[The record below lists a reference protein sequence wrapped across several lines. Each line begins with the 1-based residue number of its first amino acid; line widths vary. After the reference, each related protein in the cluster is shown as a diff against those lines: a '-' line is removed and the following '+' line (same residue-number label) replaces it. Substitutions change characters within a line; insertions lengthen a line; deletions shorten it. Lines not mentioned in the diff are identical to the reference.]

1 MLMKCIYCLIDK
13 PLSNFKKREH
23 VIPQCFGVF
32 PNGNL
37 VLHKTVCDDCNQYF
51 GDKIELFMGRDS
63 FEGFARIKHGI
74 KPKKPLKSRRRIKS
88 KIKNGEHKGV
98 IVTEEKVG
106 NDGQVKIEKVP
117 QVGFFNGIHQEHIYF
132 EMGQIPTKDHLLKK
146 GFLLKDETIWIIGD
160 ENEYKALVEGLKE
173 KGITLR
179 YDDAFS
185 KDETNGVS
193 VLVEST
199 ITVDRT
205 IMRGLCKIAF
215 NYLTSQVGANFVLS
229 ENFNPIRSFIRYGK
243 GNSDN
248 FLLVNQPP
256 ILQDDKLLEK
266 FGAKVTRG
274 HLIVLSWAKDLL
286 ISKLSLFNE
295 FTYRINLCS
304 IYKGIW
310 IPIKVGHHFDLD
322 NKEVTKIISVSKRL
336 LI

>member
-1 MLMKCIYCLIDK
+1 MKCIYCLIDK
-13 PLSNFKKREH
+13 PLYNFKKREH

-32 PNGNL
+32 PKDNL

-63 FEGFARIKHGI
+63 FEGFARIKQGI

-88 KIKNGEHKGV
+88 KIRNGEHKGV

-117 QVGFFNGIHQEHIYF
+117 QVGFFNGIQQEYVYY
-132 EMGQIPTKDHLLKK
+132 EKGKIPTKDHLLKI
-146 GFLLKDETIWIIGD
+146 GFLLKNERIWIIGD
-160 ENEYKALVEGLKE
+160 ENEYKTLVKELEE
-173 KGITLR
+173 KGIKLKH
-179 YDDAFS
+179 DVSFL
-185 KDETNGVS
+185 KDETKGPP

-199 ITVDRT
+199 ITIDKT

-215 NYLTSQVGANFVLS
+215 NYLALQAGTNFVLS
-229 ENFNPIRSFIRYGK
+229 DNFDPIRNFIRYAK
-243 GNSDN
+243 GDSDN
-248 FLLVNQPP
+248 FFFVNQPP

-274 HLIVLSWAKDLL
+274 HLIVLSWAKEFL

-295 FTYRINLCS
+295 FTYRIYLCS
-304 IYKGIW
+304 GYKGIW

-322 NKEVTKIISVSKRL
+322 NKEVTKLISVSKNL